1 MIEPRGDEAL
11 AREGTLVHM
20 NHTSFTGIH
29 ILALDSQELAHGL
42 DTENSTEEQQED
54 RERRG
59 LSKLTR

>member
-29 ILALDSQELAHGL
+29 IFALDSQELAHGL
-42 DTENSTEEQQED
+42 DTKNSKEQQED

>member
-20 NHTSFTGIH
+20 NHTSFTSIH

-42 DTENSTEEQQED
+42 DTKNSKEQQED

>member
-1 MIEPRGDEAL
+1 
-11 AREGTLVHM
+11 VHM

-29 ILALDSQELAHGL
+29 IFALDSQELAHGL
-42 DTENSTEEQQED
+42 DTKNSKEQQED